1 MLATT
6 TDNLRERTALTG
18 MIVSTPVLARLASK
32 YQERLFA
39 SRYSNIIAKWCIDHY
54 HKYSEAPSKAIM
66 NYYEQWSIN
75 NQDKSTDQIIS
86 SYLESISDEY
96 ASSDGINIEHVLSE
110 AEGHFNLVAG
120 QRLLDVLGADLLQG
134 NFNKF
139 LSRTHEF
146 SGFDLTGDEGSNLI
160 HEDEEIEEAFREVDS
175 ELLVVYPGELGR
187 LFRDAFSKDSFVAVM
202 GPEKCGKT
210 WMLIDI
216 AWRAMLAR
224 RKVSFFE
231 VGDMTRKQIKRRF
244 YSRVAEHPYRSE
256 TGEWPFTV
264 KKPVSLKVTKDAVF
278 VETKNL
284 PFKEPLNFQLAKAA
298 CEKVTKEKLKSNK
311 SHFKLTVRSN
321 SSINVMGIR
330 AILDAQKREEFYP
343 DVVVIDYA
351 DILADPLPGNVD
363 YRQQI
368 NTTWKQLRQLSQD
381 FHCLVVTATQ
391 ADAASYDKKTLTM
404 GNFSEDKRKNS
415 HVTAMIG
422 LNVTQKDKQN
432 GVMRVNVLHRRE
444 GECDPWRTVTVA
456 GCLAIG
462 QPCILSSL

>member
-1 MLATT
+1 MLVTT

-18 MIVSTPVLARLASK
+18 MIVSTPVLARLTPK
-32 YQERLFA
+32 YHEKLFA

-54 HKYSEAPSKAIM
+54 HRYDEAPQKLIM
-66 NYYEQWSIN
+66 NYYEQWSIKN
-75 NQDKSTDQIIS
+75 NDKSTDQIIS

-96 ASSDGINIEHVLSE
+96 ASSDGINVEHVLAE
-110 AEGHFNLVAG
+110 AESHFNAVMLRKTIDALTADALTDDFDQALV
-120 QRLLDVLGADLLQG
+120 RMN

-139 LSRTHEF
+139 
-146 SGFDLTGDEGSNLI
+146 DLKGDEGSNLI
-160 HEDEEIEEAFREVDS
+160 HEDEEIEEAFRENGN
-175 ELLVVYPGELGR
+175 ELLVEYGGALGN
-187 LFRDAFSKDSFVAVM
+187 LFRDAFSRDAFVAITA
-202 GPEKCGKT
+202 PEKTGKT

-216 AWRAMLAR
+216 AWRAMLER
-224 RKVSFFE
+224 RRVSFFE

-244 YSRVAEHPYRSE
+244 YSRVAAHPYRSE
-256 TGEWPFTV
+256 TGEWPFVV
-264 KKPVSLKVTKDAVF
+264 KKPVKLTMTKDGPL
-278 VETKNL
+278 VERKPLAFN
-284 PFKEPLNFQLAKAA
+284 EPLNFQLAKAA

-330 AILDAQKREEFYP
+330 SILETQKREKFVP

-351 DILADPLPGNVD
+351 DILADPIPGNTD

-391 ADAASYDKKTLTM
+391 ADADAYDKKTLTIR
-404 GNFSEDKRKNS
+404 NFSEDKRKNS

-432 GVMRVNVLHRRE
+432 GVMRINVLHRRE